1 MPLESAEVKELKVS
15 LASHVTYQAQ
25 TTQVPSFLVGMDR
38 TQILVVGL
46 PIFLFFSD
54 ILNLF
59 TSSPPS
65 TSTPTHHHP
74 KPQPQPHLEQPL
86 PFPTQKQSGIGPT
99 GVGNTVN
106 IDFCTS
112 CSYKGNAVTVKNM
125 LESEFPG
132 INVVLAN
139 YPPPL
144 PKRVL
149 SKVIPL
155 VQTGF
160 IVAIVAGDQIF
171 PRLGVTPPSWYYS
184 LRTNKFR
191 SIASAW
197 LFANFLQ
204 SFLQSSGA
212 FEVYCNGELVFS
224 KLKENRFPGEIEL
237 RELVGRRLAN
247 TGFVSGVEGAYGL

>member
-1 MPLESAEVKELKVS
+1 
-15 LASHVTYQAQ
+15 
-25 TTQVPSFLVGMDR
+25 MDR
-38 TQILVVGL
+38 TQILLVGL
-46 PIFLFFSD
+46 PIFLFCSD

-59 TSSPPS
+59 APPPPPK
-65 TSTPTHHHP
+65 PTHHPSPRP
-74 KPQPQPHLEQPL
+74 KPQIHQPL
-86 PFPTQKQSGIGPT
+86 DFPAQKQSGIGSI
-99 GVGNTVN
+99 GIGNTVS

-144 PKRVL
+144 PKRIL
-149 SKVIPL
+149 SKVVPV
-155 VQTGF
+155 VQTGV

-171 PRLGVTPPSWYYS
+171 PRLGMTPPPWYYS
-184 LRTNKFR
+184 LRANKFR
-191 SIASAW
+191 SIASTW
-197 LFANFLQ
+197 LLTNFLQ

-224 KLKENRFPGEIEL
+224 KLRENRFPGEIEL

-247 TGFVSGVEGAYGL
+247 TRFVSDIEGGVGL